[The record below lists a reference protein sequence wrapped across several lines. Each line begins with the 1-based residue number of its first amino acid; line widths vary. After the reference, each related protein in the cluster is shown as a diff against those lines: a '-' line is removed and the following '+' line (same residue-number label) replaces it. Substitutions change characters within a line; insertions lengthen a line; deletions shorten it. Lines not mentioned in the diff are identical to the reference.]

1 MIDDNIYE
9 IDSADT
15 SQEEGKKIKSGAK
28 VVVPAGTVLGKS
40 GKASTNGAL
49 IKEEGDRKK
58 KGGDK
63 DKRKSLFE
71 RYLKTTRTDE
81 QQHNIE
87 EPQLHRQLYS
97 TFTGDKT
104 VVAVKVV
111 VSDGAYSNSEDY
123 LRNKVFGS
131 NGDSF
136 NLKSAY
142 AQCSDNQLIFNPRK
156 SMDAIDNGV
165 LTIELPDMRVSD
177 GESAIRNAV
186 TARIKQLL
194 KIGSL
199 RDVANYWMYCIPSGA
214 WSGKKSAYKF
224 VSCCILQTLSH
235 DHIFCHF

>member
-15 SQEEGKKIKSGAK
+15 SQEGGKIKSGAK
-28 VVVPAGTVLGKS
+28 VMIPAGTMLGKS

-49 IKEEGDRKK
+49 IKEEGNRKK

-63 DKRKSLFE
+63 GKRKKLFE

-87 EPQLHRQLYS
+87 QLQLHRQLYS
-97 TFTGDKT
+97 TFTGEKS
-104 VVAVKVV
+104 VVAVRVV
-111 VSDGAYSNSEDY
+111 VSDGEYSNNEDY
-123 LRNKVFGS
+123 LRNKVFGTK
-131 NGDSF
+131 GDEF

-156 SMDAIDNGV
+156 SMSANGASINNGV
-165 LTIELPDMRVSD
+165 LTIELSDMRVRD

-186 TARIKQLL
+186 TAKIKQLFG
-194 KIGSL
+194 IGSL

-214 WSGKKSAYKF
+214 WSG
-224 VSCCILQTLSH
+224 
-235 DHIFCHF
+235 